1 MARPSRSAFPILL
14 LAAFAAGAAQAAST
28 GDTSL
33 LRITGSQGGTGFGD
47 YVSDADALNRSYRF
61 FVEVPPGTAQL
72 AIDVFD
78 ADVGAGGTAEDAANR
93 DRLRNAFNTTTAYRL
108 FQPNGTQ
115 VTTGSTPP
123 LQFATGSATA
133 PAGADNA
140 WLNLYTRA
148 NPPAGHWRIEID
160 SSSAVTAGDDVNAFG
175 LRAHDGNPGAGG
187 TELNVYADN
196 LIQIGINPVPGTGS
210 RSSVFTLH
218 PYATHGCAVEASD
231 FDSDD
236 DNALTVGGQVQRSG
250 FANRDGGLNTSFTG
264 LSANNAW
271 TTDNLGESP
280 TFGGEGPSGTV
291 FDRDGSGIWTWT
303 FRVNEVSGDN
313 ANFVTLY
320 AGEAAATA
328 ATPPTANPEAGAW
341 RIYLPRDDAGAP
353 RKPYLAQRYFY
364 GGTGPN
370 PPLNNQTTRLDVVI
384 EVVNPSA
391 HPITF
396 SNTNAVSSRV
406 GGTTG
411 TSNAGAVYVAG
422 GAVATQGSL
431 VAQPANNATGL
442 VVWNPGT
449 IAAGGSARLTYP
461 INVTPTNGG
470 DATNRRINGEGSS
483 TGNDNTHGTRAT
495 FTDETGAQTY
505 TINGLCGLY
514 YRRGTEIV
522 TPVTLSWVAAARGG
536 DGRLAVEWSTDSEFR
551 HAGFDLYGRRAGGR
565 WERLTATPV
574 AGAGDTL
581 ERRDYA
587 LRVDAPADVDAI
599 ALEDIATD
607 GRRTRHPA
615 VALGATWGRRVDA
628 PRTDWAAVRA
638 AQRNAPRGAGGAAW
652 IEVDRDGIHRLTL
665 AALAAAGQ
673 DLRGTP
679 VDALALVGPEGPLP
693 IHVASVGALV
703 DDATQVEFVGA
714 ARRSLYGSTNRY
726 RLLSD
731 ATLARRLLP
740 AAAPAGAET
749 RERDRYWHDAVLA
762 RDLQY
767 SFAIPAAD
775 PWFDTRLLAFA
786 GAPVEAAFEVAV
798 DRIADAAGASVAIA
812 LSGGNDFPAVALD
825 HRIEA
830 MVNGVAVG
838 SHAFDGLNEARV
850 RFELPPGVL
859 REGANEV
866 RLRLPADHGVDFDIV
881 QVESVALRYLRTL
894 DLDGGALAAGLGEA
908 GDTEPSSPLLLRDG
922 FDGAAPGCA
931 GDGCATLS
939 IASGTPAVAIVLGPE
954 GGRRLAA
961 APVDG
966 RIRLALADTAGATLH
981 VAPQGALATPRVVPA
996 TAPAATP
1003 QAPLD
1008 FLIVA
1013 HPQFIDALQPLVA
1026 ARRAEGLATSVVDVA
1041 SIYARHSSGLP
1052 DPAAI
1057 RAHLALARAAGAR
1070 YVLLVGADTYDYKDH
1085 LGSGAISFLPTAYA
1099 ATGDVVRHAPADP
1112 LLGDVDGDGVA
1123 DLAVGRWPVRTAAEA
1138 DLLVAKTLAYATAP
1152 HAGRALFVA
1161 GGSEPALD
1169 FAALSGSLAAAL
1181 PAGWNADQVTVD
1193 ALGAAG
1199 ARGALASAVNA
1210 GRALVNFVGHS
1221 AVDRWTF
1228 DPLLT
1233 GNDAEA
1239 LFGNAGAPTVVSQ
1252 WGCWSSWF
1260 VSPTS
1265 RSLAERLLFDADGG
1279 AAAVVGAATLVETS
1293 GTDAYLAGFLRDA
1306 GTSGARDGVR
1316 IGDALQAMRRGVAA
1330 DGPGRRDLT
1339 IGIHLLGDPTL
1350 LLRR

>member
-1 MARPSRSAFPILL
+1 MARPSRKPFPLIL
-14 LAAFAAGAAQAAST
+14 LAALAAGTAQAAST

-33 LRITGSQGGTGFGD
+33 LRVTGSQGGTGFGD
-47 YVSDADALNRSYRF
+47 YVSDADALSTTYRF
-61 FVEVPPGTAQL
+61 FVEVPPGTSQL
-72 AIDVFD
+72 SIDLFD
-78 ADVGAGGTAEDAANR
+78 ADVGAGGSAEDAANR
-93 DRLRNAFNTTTAYRL
+93 DRLRNAFNTSTAYRL

-115 VTTGSTPP
+115 VTTGSSPP

-140 WLNLYTRA
+140 WLSFYTRA

-175 LRAHDGNPGAGG
+175 LRAHDGNAGAGG

-196 LIQIGINPVPGTGS
+196 LLQIGINPVPGTGS

-218 PYATHGCAVEASD
+218 PYATHGCAVEAND

-236 DNALTVGGQVQRSG
+236 DNALTVGGQVQRSA
-250 FANRDGGLNTSFTG
+250 FANRDGGFTASLTG

-271 TTDNLGESP
+271 TTDNLVESA

-291 FDRDGSGIWTWT
+291 FDRNGGGIWTWS

-341 RIYLPRDDAGAP
+341 RLYLPRDDAGAP
-353 RKPYLAQRYFY
+353 LKPWLAQRYFY
-364 GGTGPN
+364 GGVGPN
-370 PPLNNQTTRLDVVI
+370 PPQNNQATRLDVVI

-396 SNTNAVSSRV
+396 SSTNAVSSRV
-406 GGTTG
+406 GGTT
-411 TSNAGAVYVAG
+411 NAGAVYNAG
-422 GAVATQGSL
+422 SAVFTQGGIVS
-431 VAQPANNATGL
+431 QPANGATGL

-449 IAAGGSARLTYP
+449 VAAGSSARLTYQVS
-461 INVTPTNGG
+461 VTPTGGG
-470 DATNRRINGEGSS
+470 DTTNRRINGEGSS
-483 TGNDNTHGTRAT
+483 AANDNTHGTRAT
-495 FTDETGAQTY
+495 FTDETGAQSY

-514 YRRGTEIV
+514 YRRGTAIIV
-522 TPVTLSWVAAARGG
+522 PVTLSWVSAARGA
-536 DGRLAVEWSTDSEFR
+536 DGRLALEWRTDSEFR
-551 HAGFDLYGRRAGGR
+551 HAGFDVFGRRANGS
-565 WERLTATPV
+565 WTRLTAAPV

-581 ERRDYA
+581 EPRDYA
-587 LRVDAPADVDAI
+587 LRIDAPADVDAI
-599 ALEDIATD
+599 ALEDIAAD

-615 VALGATWGRRVDA
+615 VALGTTWGRRVDA
-628 PRTDWAAVRA
+628 PRTDWAALRA
-638 AQRNAPRGAGGAAW
+638 AQRNAPRGASGAAW
-652 IEVDRDGIHRLTL
+652 IEVDRDGIHRLSL
-665 AALAAAGQ
+665 ADLAGAGQ

-679 VDALALVGPEGPLP
+679 VAALALVGPDGPLP
-693 IHVASVGALV
+693 IHVESSGPLV
-703 DDATQVEFVGA
+703 DDATRIEFVGA
-714 ARRSLYGSTNRY
+714 ARRSLYGSANRY

-731 ATLARRLLP
+731 AGAARRLLP
-740 AAAPAGAET
+740 ASAPAGNET

-786 GAPVEAAFEVAV
+786 GAPVEASFEVVA

-830 MVNGVAVG
+830 FVNGVAVG

-859 REGANEV
+859 REGANPV

-881 QVESVALRYLRTL
+881 QVESVALRYLRRL
-894 DLDGGALAAGLGEA
+894 DLDGGALAADLGEA
-908 GDTEPSSPLLLRDG
+908 GDSEPSSPLLLRDG
-922 FDGAAPGCA
+922 FDGPDPGCG
-931 GDGCATLS
+931 GDGCAALA
-939 IASGTPAVAIVLGPE
+939 IASGTPAVAIVLGPD
-954 GGRRLAA
+954 GGRRRAA

-966 RIRLALADTAGATLH
+966 RIRLALADTAGGTLH
-981 VAPQGALATPRVVPA
+981 VAPQGAVPAPRLLPA

-1003 QAPLD
+1003 QVPLD

-1013 HPQFIDALQPLVA
+1013 HPQFIDALQPLVD
-1026 ARRAEGLATSVVDVA
+1026 ARRAEGLATAVVDVEA
-1041 SIYARHSSGLP
+1041 IYARHSSGLP

-1057 RAHLALARAAGAR
+1057 RAHLALAHASGAR
-1070 YVLLVGADTYDYKDH
+1070 YALLVGADTYDYKDH

-1112 LLGDVDGDGVA
+1112 LLGDVDGDDVA
-1123 DLAVGRWPVRTAAEA
+1123 DLAVGRWPVRTRAEA
-1138 DLLVAKTLAYATAP
+1138 DLLVAKTLTYATAP

-1181 PAGWNADQVTVD
+1181 PAGWNAQQVTVD

-1199 ARGALASAVNA
+1199 ARGALAAAVNA
-1210 GRALVNFVGHS
+1210 GTALVNFVGHS

-1265 RSLAERLLFDADGG
+1265 RSLAERLLLDADGG

-1306 GTSGARDGVR
+1306 GAVGGARDGMR
-1316 IGDALQAMRRGVAA
+1316 LGDALQAMRRGVAS
-1330 DGPGRRDLT
+1330 DGPGRRDLS

-1350 LLRR
+1350 RLRR